1 MSNDKLDS
9 WIHPKDSGIR
19 IREKINT
26 SGKEA
31 FGISFAVTIPSKVS
45 GKKRI
50 RKQFDE
56 KAKAEKWA
64 EQQWNG
70 FKDHGKVYFDAT
82 STERNEFADMLPL
95 LREKGITLRE
105 AVLYA
110 LPRLRPE
117 GGDKQLSEIV
127 DELRTSKAAM
137 LKRGTLREHSERT
150 FRIVSERVVEAFGDT
165 LARDLTL
172 AEVKSWLGELELAP
186 RTIKNYLNCLSEI
199 MRYAVDREYTA

>member
-31 FGISFAVTIPSKVS
+31 FGISLAVTIPSKVS

-64 EQQWNG
+64 EQQLNC
-70 FKDHGKVYFDAT
+70 FKDQGKVYFDAT

-95 LREKGITLRE
+95 LR
-105 AVLYA
+105 
-110 LPRLRPE
+110 
-117 GGDKQLSEIV
+117 
-127 DELRTSKAAM
+127 
-137 LKRGTLREHSERT
+137 
-150 FRIVSERVVEAFGDT
+150 
-165 LARDLTL
+165 
-172 AEVKSWLGELELAP
+172 
-186 RTIKNYLNCLSEI
+186 
-199 MRYAVDREYTA
+199 